1 MSDLVVVNNG
11 QVVVSSRQVAENFR
25 KRHADVIR
33 SIESHISDLLLTDA
47 KVRWF
52 YESSYAD
59 GKGEQRKEYLMNRD
73 GFSLLV
79 MSFNNTRDVLEWKLK
94 YIQAFNAMEEQLKK
108 PIQIPQTYAEALRML
123 ADEVEKK
130 QELIEKIDVLA
141 PKTEA
146 FDVFING
153 EGFYN
158 MGTVAK
164 MLGIGRT
171 TLFKTLRDASIIM
184 KSGRHPYQSY
194 IKNGWFAIKAF
205 SRDNGFV
212 GDITLV
218 TPKGVD
224 GIRRAVII

>member
-1 MSDLVVVNNG
+1 MSDLVIVNRG

-25 KRHADVIR
+25 KDHRNVLASIKEIIGVAENSAD
-33 SIESHISDLLLTDA
+33 L
-47 KVRWF
+47 F
-52 YESSYAD
+52 YETTYVHPQN
-59 GKGEQRKEYLMNRD
+59 KQQYTEYLMNRD
-73 GFSLLV
+73 GFTLLA
-79 MSFNNTRDVLEWKLK
+79 MGFTGKKAIEWKLK

-130 QELIEKIDVLA
+130 QELIEKIDVLT
-141 PKTEA
+141 PKAEA

-171 TLFKTLRDASIIM
+171 KLFKMLRDASIIM

-224 GIRRAVII
+224 GIRRAVTI

>member
-1 MSDLVVVNNG
+1 MSDLVIVNSG
-11 QVVVSSRQVAENFR
+11 QAVVSSRQVAENFG
-25 KRHADVIR
+25 KRHDHVLR
-33 SIESHISDLLLTDA
+33 DIEGLFDIVGVP
-47 KVRWF
+47 KI
-52 YESSYAD
+52 
-59 GKGEQRKEYLMNRD
+59 GETPMFFKSAYTHPQNKQQYPEYLMNRD
-73 GFSLLV
+73 GFTLLA
-79 MSFNNTRDVLEWKLK
+79 MGFTGKKAIEWKLK

-141 PKTEA
+141 PKAEA

-171 TLFKTLRDASIIM
+171 TLFKMLRDASIIM

-194 IKNGWFAIKAF
+194 IKNGWFTIKAF

-212 GDITLV
+212 GDITN
-218 TPKGVD
+218 
-224 GIRRAVII
+224 RS